1 LSVLLGFLAIVGLQA
16 CKSSSAAPEETPAP
30 VNGNAHPLRSTNDPS
45 DDIIATLAGK
55 PITLADIQRPL
66 IEGYGL
72 NILLNIVQLD
82 LAKQE
87 AEHAGVTVSD
97 EDFKNERQR
106 TLAKLFQDADKSDYE
121 QLFVQFLQQEH
132 ISRVEFDLVL
142 QTNAYLRKVAEPM
155 VSGKINDAAL
165 QEAFRELYGETVQV
179 RHIQLANMQEVIEA
193 KRRLAAGEPFAQVA
207 QEMSRNARTASLGG
221 ELPPFSRQ
229 TSGYPQAFK
238 DAAFAL
244 KEGEVSD
251 VVEAEGA
258 YHLIQLVHRI
268 APKAVKFED
277 VKDSLR
283 DDLQDRLVQATI
295 KDLRARIA
303 QDAIK
308 ELIITDPVLKQQYD
322 QQLHHSDQQ
331 LKDRNQIRQQFE
343 KERERILKQA
353 ATQPSTSSPTLP
365 ATTPAATQ
373 PPAPEVARPPATTR
387 GS

>member
-1 LSVLLGFLAIVGLQA
+1 
-16 CKSSSAAPEETPAP
+16 
-30 VNGNAHPLRSTNDPS
+30 
-45 DDIIATLAGK
+45 
-55 PITLADIQRPL
+55 
-66 IEGYGL
+66 
-72 NILLNIVQLD
+72 
-82 LAKQE
+82 
-87 AEHAGVTVSD
+87 
-97 EDFKNERQR
+97 
-106 TLAKLFQDADKSDYE
+106 
-121 QLFVQFLQQEH
+121 
-132 ISRVEFDLVL
+132 
-142 QTNAYLRKVAEPM
+142 M

-207 QEMSRNARTASLGG
+207 QEMSRNARTANLGG

-238 DAAFAL
+238 DAAFSL

-251 VVEAEGA
+251 AVEAEGA
-258 YHLIQLVHRI
+258 YHLLQLVHRI
-268 APKAVKFED
+268 PPKAVKFED
-277 VKDSLR
+277 VKESLR

-295 KDLRARIA
+295 KDLRAQIA

-308 ELIITDPVLKQQYD
+308 ELIIDEPSLKKQYD
-322 QQLHHSDQQ
+322 AQLHQSDQQ

-353 ATQPSTSSPTLP
+353 ATRQSTTSPT
-365 ATTPAATQ
+365 TIPAATQ
-373 PPAPEVARPPATTR
+373 PPAPEVARPPATSR